1 MFSVLTFILAFVPR
15 RLTTSL
21 KGLKVVI
28 FFGSKRFVTTANT
41 LNVVIDLHVDLNV
54 VGDGARGKS

>member
-1 MFSVLTFILAFVPR
+1 MREEEILRERAGLERV
-15 RLTTSL
+15 L